1 MRTDRKPTAARART
15 SSRRRRAGA
24 RATRRHHDVGTLASD
39 IPADRRF
46 RVYPWYPWRDRGI
59 EWPKHVAHVKALLGG

>member
-1 MRTDRKPTAARART
+1 MRYANQPTAARART

-24 RATRRHHDVGTLASD
+24 RATRRYRDVGTLASD

-46 RVYPWYPWRDRGI
+46 RLYPSYPWRDRGPD
-59 EWPKHVAHVKALLGG
+59 WPRQLAHVKALLGQ